1 MPSMLTFP
9 PRAAFQLVAGL
20 LLISLLAPGCQDTQ
34 TVSEPWAPD
43 VSITLDSA
51 QAAADAQRIRQEVA
65 TQVYPGLELTL
76 WASDTL
82 APDPIAIRADEQGR
96 IYLTSNERINNS
108 EFDIRGHMDWA
119 TESISWKT
127 VAERRAF
134 LRRQFAPERS
144 AENEWLADLNEDG
157 SHDWRDLTVESDNVF
172 RIEDRDGDGI
182 AEYSRL
188 FSKIP
193 AEEVT
198 DPAGGVQ
205 PFGGDVYVAAAP
217 NLWKLTDTDD
227 DGIAD
232 QGTSLS
238 EGYMVH
244 IGFGGHGMSGLTYG
258 PDGKIYWGIGDIGAN
273 ITAPDGTEWSYP
285 NQGLIARAN
294 PDGSDFEVFA
304 AGLRNTHEF
313 VFDDYGNLITV
324 DNDGDHP
331 GESERLVYLVNG
343 SDSGWRTNWQYGK
356 YTDPDNNEYKVWM
369 DEGLSIPRHPDQAAY
384 IIPPIRNYHNGP
396 AGMLY
401 HPGTALNDS
410 LKGHFFVT
418 EFPGTPA
425 RANIYAFRL
434 QPEGAGF
441 AFRDEKR
448 ILNGILATGMDW
460 GPDGAL
466 YVADW
471 IDGWGANGRGRIWK
485 LDDPNQAGSA
495 VRREVAELI
504 AADFSERSPSE
515 LAPLLGHADRRI
527 RLKAQFELSER
538 GEAGA
543 EVFTAALAGNKEQLE
558 RIHGIWG
565 LAQLARRQ
573 SAYAES
579 LFPLLTDQD
588 PEIRAQAARWL
599 GDIRYTAAGAE
610 LLPLL
615 TDDSARVRFF
625 AAEALGRIAHE
636 PAIPGLVELL
646 RQNDDR
652 DVYLRHAASL
662 ALARIGKTAPIQA
675 LATDPSPA
683 VRVGAVLALRRM
695 QDPAVASFL
704 QDEEGYIVTEAARAI
719 NDDGGIEAALPDLA
733 RVLGETTFTAEPLI
747 RRAISANLRVGAT
760 ENLQLLKAYAENETA
775 PPVLRGEAVAALGT
789 WGQPSVTDRVD
800 GYYHGPVERDAAPAK
815 QAMGPIVDQLL
826 AGSDPTLQAAAA
838 KAAGQL
844 GLMDTESTLVSLV
857 QSGSTAPVR
866 LAALRALS
874 EMRAGGRVAALK
886 LALQDGDEDV
896 RVGALRLLPE
906 QDLPAQELL
915 ETFEIVLAKASIR
928 EQQAALSGLGELP
941 VTATGPLLRGL
952 LDELAAGT
960 LAPALE
966 LELSEAVAASTDSL
980 LSKQLAEFHAS
991 LDPSDPVTPYREAIE
1006 GGNWW
1011 RGRRLFQQH
1020 EAAQCA
1026 RCHSLEVGVGS
1037 DVGPVLAGIGDRYE
1051 RAELLRSLV
1060 APSQRLA
1067 PGYGTVVLSLKDGR
1081 QLSGILVNEDAEA
1094 IYVRS
1099 GEAEPERI
1107 AKAQIEERID
1117 AASSMPPM
1125 GNILTKEELRDLVAY
1140 LASLRAETT

>member
-1 MPSMLTFP
+1 V
-9 PRAAFQLVAGL
+9 LVWSILAGL
-20 LLISLLAPGCQDTQ
+20 ILVTGWSCQSAESVGEPLAPDI
-34 TVSEPWAPD
+34 
-43 VSITLDSA
+43 SITLDSA

-65 TQVYPGLELTL
+65 AQVYPGLELSL

-96 IYLTSNERINNS
+96 IYLTNNERIKNS

-119 TESISWKT
+119 TESISWTT
-127 VAERRAF
+127 VADRRAF
-134 LRRQFAPERS
+134 LRREFAPERS
-144 AENEWLADLNEDG
+144 EENDWLADLNEDG

-182 AEYSRL
+182 ADYSRL
-188 FSKIP
+188 FSKVP
-193 AEEVT
+193 TDEVT

-205 PFGGDVYVAAAP
+205 PFQDAVYVAAAP
-217 NLWKLTDTDD
+217 HLWRLRDRDG

-232 QGTSLS
+232 EKTSLS

-258 PDGKIYWGIGDIGAN
+258 PDGRIYWGIGDIGAN
-273 ITAPDGTEWSYP
+273 VTAPDGTQWSYP
-285 NQGLIARAN
+285 NQGFIARAN

-313 VFDDYGNLITV
+313 VFDDYGNLISV

-356 YTDPDNNEYKVWM
+356 YTDPDNNDYKVWM

-401 HPGTALNDS
+401 HPGTALNDDFR
-410 LKGHFFVT
+410 GHFFVT
-418 EFPGTPA
+418 EFTGSPA

-434 QPEGAGF
+434 RPDGAGF
-441 AFRDEKR
+441 AFRDEKL
-448 ILNGILATGMDW
+448 ILNGVLATGMDW
-460 GPDGAL
+460 GPEGAL

-471 IDGWGANGRGRIWK
+471 IDGWGANSQGRIWK
-485 LDDPNQAGSA
+485 IDDPAQADSPL
-495 VRREVAELI
+495 RREVAELI
-504 AADFSERSPSE
+504 GADFAPKTPEE
-515 LAPLLGHADRRI
+515 LEALLGHADRRV
-527 RLKAQFELSER
+527 RLKAQFALSER
-538 GEAGA
+538 GADGA
-543 EVFTAALAGNKEQLE
+543 AAFERAIAASQEQLV
-558 RIHGIWG
+558 RVHGIWG
-565 LAQLARRQ
+565 LAQLARLEDA
-573 SAYAES
+573 AYAER
-579 LFPLLTDQD
+579 LLPLLRDSD

-599 GDIRYTAAGAE
+599 GDVRYAAAGPD

-615 TDDSARVRFF
+615 TDSVRVRFF

-636 PAIPGLVELL
+636 PAIPDLIEVL
-646 RQNDDR
+646 RENDDR

-662 ALARIGKTAPIQA
+662 ALARIGASAPLAA
-675 LATDPSPA
+675 LADNPSRA
-683 VRVGAVLALRRM
+683 VRTGAVLALRRM
-695 QDPAVASFL
+695 QDPAVAAFL
-704 QDEEGYIVTEAARAI
+704 NDADEYVATEAARAI

-733 RVLGETTFTAEPLI
+733 RVLADTKFSGEPLI
-747 RRAISANLRVGAT
+747 RRAINANLRVGAP
-760 ENLQLLKAYAENETA
+760 ENLTLLTAYAENTA
-775 PPVLRGEAVAALGT
+775 APAELRAEAVAALGT
-789 WGQPSVTDRVD
+789 WSQPSVTDRVD
-800 GYYHGPVERDAAPAK
+800 GFYHGPVEREAGPAK
-815 QAMGPIVDQLL
+815 QALDPIVRELL
-826 AGSDPTLQAAAA
+826 AGNDPTLQAAAA
-838 KAAGQL
+838 QAAGKL
-844 GLMDTESTLVSLV
+844 GLTATEATLVDLV
-857 QSGSTAPVR
+857 RSGSNAVVR

-874 EMRAGGRVAALK
+874 DMQAGGRIAALK
-886 LALQDGDEDV
+886 LALQDEEEDV

-941 VTATGPLLRGL
+941 AAATGPLLQRL

-960 LAPALE
+960 LPPALE
-966 LELSEAVAASTDSL
+966 LELSQAVAASADSVL
-980 LSKQLAEFHAS
+980 AEQLADFHAS
-991 LDPSDPVTPYREAIE
+991 LDQSDPLTPYREAIE

-1011 RGRRLFQQH
+1011 RGRRLFQRH

-1037 DVGPVLAGIGDRYE
+1037 DVGPVLAGIGDRYD

-1081 QLSGILVNEDAEA
+1081 QLSGILIEEDTEA

-1099 GEAEPERI
+1099 G
-1107 AKAQIEERID
+1107 D
-1117 AASSMPPM
+1117 A
-1125 GNILTKEELRDLVAY
+1125 
-1140 LASLRAETT
+1140 